1 MGRFTYRRRWPILL
15 FWAVVLVTAAL
26 FAPKLG
32 GQLKG
37 GGFEGSGRDS
47 ELAKD
52 LMVEEF
58 GLPRANLA
66 IVFESDDLSAG
77 SEGYQ
82 RAEDEA
88 LEPLRNMEEIRSVA
102 TYADTK
108 DRRFLSEDGNKTY
121 ALVGFNVSA
130 DETQSLV
137 DEVRRKVRS
146 EELTTYVTGP
156 SAVYLDITNASAE
169 DIRRAEKYAFP
180 LALVILVIAF
190 GTLVAAGI
198 PILIGGVS
206 VLTALAALYFLAG
219 VYDMSVYV
227 LSIATMLGLGL
238 GIDYA
243 LFAVSRFREELENYP
258 IPEAV
263 SRTVAT
269 AGRSIFFSGLA
280 VLIGLSGLLFFPFM
294 FIRSIGVAGV
304 LVVFVSVS
312 ASLTL
317 LPAVL
322 GVLGHKVNA
331 LAVRRNRG
339 AVGAGFWGRSAEAV
353 MRHPLLVI
361 LIVGVMLSALLYP
374 ATHMKIGISEASALP
389 DEYESRAGDDIL
401 RQDFDYASLFPMQ
414 IVATVPEDPLS
425 AEGLE
430 DVNQLGERVRET
442 DGVQRVESIYT
453 VGESAAR
460 EYAEG
465 LSEARKE
472 AEAEADRSVEEAV
485 QGELENLRS
494 QYGFVPPGTEGQI
507 RAEAERR
514 AAAELERKFPELPE
528 GVSANGEISPQGV
541 ANFLKSQ
548 EARDSEEVQDA
559 IDPYVEGDRTLLR
572 ATTEANPYTEAAR
585 EAVGDVR
592 SIEPPEGVS
601 YLVGGLSAG
610 QKDFISSVYDKA
622 PYAAAFVLGVT
633 YLVLLYTFRSVF
645 IPLKAVAVNILSL
658 TASFGAMVF
667 VFQDGN
673 FSNLLNFTPP
683 GFVDAT
689 LPILI
694 FCTVFGVSMDYEVFL
709 LSRIREAYE
718 NGDSNTASVA
728 KGLGSTAGIITSAA
742 AIIVVV
748 TGAFAFSS
756 VVITKAVGL
765 GLAVA
770 VFVDA
775 TIIRVLLVPATMRV
789 LGDWNWW
796 PGGRKSTFGNEAY
809 VGGAAR
815 VGPQDEAN
823 ARPALLPVGMTGY
836 LYLGSAVVLVLAVA
850 AAALAPTT
858 VGDGRPAVSQVRQPL
873 ISQAPEI
880 PPSDVSEEDAR
891 TQQPSVGDAQR
902 ANGEYSRSEETTQRS
917 QPEQGQGDSSQA
929 QVPASTTASASAVAV
944 SASAS
949 AAAVSAPATAEPG
962 ATSSV
967 EATEVPDEPSPVSV
981 RPPASAPPQGTAPP
995 SSSPAAEQPTGE
1007 PTAATPSG
1015 GTRNPPALDEGGLE
1029 VPGVGVDAEDVEDPV
1044 QITGV
1049 P

>member
-1 MGRFTYRRRWPILL
+1 L
-15 FWAVVLVTAAL
+15 FWAVVLVTAAV

-58 GLPRANLA
+58 GLPRATLA
-66 IVFESDDLSAG
+66 IVFESDKLSAG
-77 SEGYQ
+77 SEEYQ
-82 RAEDEA
+82 RAEAEA
-88 LEPLRNMEEIRSVA
+88 LEPLRNMEKIRSVS
-102 TYADTK
+102 TYADTNDK
-108 DRRFLSEDGNKTY
+108 RFLSEDGNKTY
-121 ALVGFNVSA
+121 ALVGFNVSVG
-130 DETQSLV
+130 ETQSLV
-137 DEVRRKVRS
+137 DEVRQKVRS
-146 EELTTYVTGP
+146 DELTTYVTGP

-169 DIRRAEKYAFP
+169 DIRRAEKYALP
-180 LALVILVIAF
+180 VALVILVIAF
-190 GTLVAAGI
+190 GTLVAAGV

-206 VLTALAALYFLAG
+206 VLTALAALFFLAG

-243 LFAVSRFREELENYP
+243 LLAVSRFREELENYP

-304 LVVFVSVS
+304 LVVFVSVF
-312 ASLTL
+312 AALTL

-353 MRHPLLVI
+353 MQHPVLVI
-361 LIVGVMLSALLYP
+361 LIVGAILCALLYP
-374 ATHMKIGISEASALP
+374 VTHMKIGIPEASVLP
-389 DEYESRAGDDIL
+389 SEYESRAGDDIL
-401 RQDFDYASLFPMQ
+401 KQEFDYASLSPMQ
-414 IVATVPEDPLS
+414 IVATVRAGPLS

-430 DVNQLGERVRET
+430 DIKQLGESVRET
-442 DGVQRVESIYT
+442 EGVQSVESIYT
-453 VGESAAR
+453 IGETAAR

-465 LSEARKE
+465 VSEVRKE
-472 AEAEADRSVEEAV
+472 AEADARGRIDALVEERYNQLEQEQIQVEVEEQTSQLVAD
-485 QGELENLRS
+485 QGTLPPGAEEQIRS
-494 QYGFVPPGTEGQI
+494 QVEPEVRRRLEESGAREEI
-507 RAEAERR
+507 RADVESEVQQRVD
-514 AAAELERKFPELPE
+514 EQVPDLPD
-528 GVSANGEISPQGV
+528 GISANGEITAEGV
-541 ANFLKSQ
+541 ANYLKLPEARESQ
-548 EARDSEEVQDA
+548 ELQDA
-559 IDPYVEGDRTLLR
+559 IDDFVAGDLTLVRSVTEASPYVG
-572 ATTEANPYTEAAR
+572 AAR
-585 EAVGDVR
+585 DAVGDVR

-601 YLVGGLSAG
+601 FLVGGLSAG
-610 QKDFISSVYDKA
+610 QKDFISSVYGKA

-633 YLVLLYTFRSVF
+633 YLVLLYTFRSV
-645 IPLKAVAVNILSL
+645 ILPLKAVAVNILSL

-673 FSNLLNFTPP
+673 FSNVLNFTPL

-694 FCTVFGVSMDYEVFL
+694 FCTIFGVSMDYEVFL

-728 KGLGSTAGIITSAA
+728 KGLVSTAGIITSAA
-742 AIIVVV
+742 AIIIVV

-756 VVITKAVGL
+756 VIITKAIGL

-775 TIIRVLLVPATMRV
+775 TIIRILLVPATMRI

-796 PGGRKSTFGNEAY
+796 PGGRKRTFG
-809 VGGAAR
+809 R
-815 VGPQDEAN
+815 
-823 ARPALLPVGMTGY
+823 
-836 LYLGSAVVLVLAVA
+836 
-850 AAALAPTT
+850 
-858 VGDGRPAVSQVRQPL
+858 
-873 ISQAPEI
+873 
-880 PPSDVSEEDAR
+880 
-891 TQQPSVGDAQR
+891 
-902 ANGEYSRSEETTQRS
+902 
-917 QPEQGQGDSSQA
+917 
-929 QVPASTTASASAVAV
+929 
-944 SASAS
+944 
-949 AAAVSAPATAEPG
+949 
-962 ATSSV
+962 
-967 EATEVPDEPSPVSV
+967 
-981 RPPASAPPQGTAPP
+981 
-995 SSSPAAEQPTGE
+995 
-1007 PTAATPSG
+1007 
-1015 GTRNPPALDEGGLE
+1015 
-1029 VPGVGVDAEDVEDPV
+1029 
-1044 QITGV
+1044 
-1049 P
+1049 

>member
-1 MGRFTYRRRWPILL
+1 L

-52 LMVEEF
+52 LMVEKF
-58 GLPRANLA
+58 GLPRATLA
-66 IVFESDDLSAG
+66 IVFESDKLSAR
-77 SEGYQ
+77 SEEYQ
-82 RAEDEA
+82 RAEAEA
-88 LEPLRNMEEIRSVA
+88 LEPLRNMEQIRSVS
-102 TYADTK
+102 TYADTNDK
-108 DRRFLSEDGNKTY
+108 RFLSENGNKTY
-121 ALVGFNVSA
+121 ALVGFNVSVG
-130 DETQSLV
+130 ETQSLV

-146 EELTTYVTGP
+146 DELTTYVTGP

-169 DIRRAEKYAFP
+169 DIRRAEKYALP
-180 LALVILVIAF
+180 VALVILVIAF
-190 GTLVAAGI
+190 GTLVAAGV

-206 VLTALAALYFLAG
+206 VLTALAALFFLAG

-243 LFAVSRFREELENYP
+243 LLAVSRFREELENYP

-304 LVVFVSVS
+304 LVVFVSVF
-312 ASLTL
+312 AALTL

-353 MRHPLLVI
+353 MQHPLLVI
-361 LIVGVMLSALLYP
+361 LIVGAILCALLYP
-374 ATHMKIGISEASALP
+374 VTHMKIGIPEASVLP
-389 DEYESRAGDDIL
+389 GEYESRAGDDIL
-401 RQDFDYASLFPMQ
+401 KHEFDYASLSPMQ
-414 IVATVPEDPLS
+414 IVATVPEGPLG

-430 DVNQLGERVRET
+430 DIKQLGESVRET
-442 DGVQRVESIYT
+442 EGVQSVESIYT
-453 VGESAAR
+453 IGETAAR

-465 LSEARKE
+465 VSEARKE
-472 AEAEADRSVEEAV
+472 AEAEARGRIDALVEERYNQLEQEQV
-485 QGELENLRS
+485 QVEVEEQTS
-494 QYGFVPPGTEGQI
+494 QLVADQGALPPGAEEQI
-507 RAEAERR
+507 RAQVEPEVRR
-514 AAAELERKFPELPE
+514 RLEESGAREEIRADVESEVQQRVDEQVPNLPD
-528 GVSANGEISPQGV
+528 GISANGEITAEGV
-541 ANFLKSQ
+541 ANYLKLP
-548 EARDSEEVQDA
+548 EARESEELQDA
-559 IDPYVEGDRTLLR
+559 KDDFVAGDLTLLR
-572 ATTEANPYTEAAR
+572 SVTEASPYVGAAR
-585 EAVGDVR
+585 DAVGDVR

-601 YLVGGLSAG
+601 FLVGGLSAG
-610 QKDFISSVYDKA
+610 QKDFISSVYGKA
-622 PYAAAFVLGVT
+622 PYAVAFVLGVT
-633 YLVLLYTFRSVF
+633 YLVLLYTFRSV
-645 IPLKAVAVNILSL
+645 ILPLKAVAVNILSL

-673 FSNLLNFTPP
+673 FSKVLNFTPL

-694 FCTVFGVSMDYEVFL
+694 FCTIFGVSMDYEVFL

-728 KGLGSTAGIITSAA
+728 KGLVSTAGIITSAA
-742 AIIVVV
+742 AIIIVV

-756 VVITKAVGL
+756 VIITKAIGL

-775 TIIRVLLVPATMRV
+775 TIIRILLVPATMRI

-796 PGGRKSTFGNEAY
+796 PGGRKRTFG
-809 VGGAAR
+809 R
-815 VGPQDEAN
+815 
-823 ARPALLPVGMTGY
+823 
-836 LYLGSAVVLVLAVA
+836 
-850 AAALAPTT
+850 
-858 VGDGRPAVSQVRQPL
+858 
-873 ISQAPEI
+873 
-880 PPSDVSEEDAR
+880 
-891 TQQPSVGDAQR
+891 
-902 ANGEYSRSEETTQRS
+902 
-917 QPEQGQGDSSQA
+917 
-929 QVPASTTASASAVAV
+929 
-944 SASAS
+944 
-949 AAAVSAPATAEPG
+949 
-962 ATSSV
+962 
-967 EATEVPDEPSPVSV
+967 
-981 RPPASAPPQGTAPP
+981 
-995 SSSPAAEQPTGE
+995 
-1007 PTAATPSG
+1007 
-1015 GTRNPPALDEGGLE
+1015 
-1029 VPGVGVDAEDVEDPV
+1029 
-1044 QITGV
+1044 
-1049 P
+1049 

>member
-1 MGRFTYRRRWPILL
+1 LNLFARLGPFAYRHRWLILL
-15 FWAVVLVTAAL
+15 FWAVVLVTAVL

-37 GGFEGSGRDS
+37 GGFDGSGGDS
-47 ELAKD
+47 ERVQD
-52 LMVEEF
+52 LMIEKF
-58 GLPRANLA
+58 GLSRANLV
-66 IVFESDDLSAG
+66 IVFESDKLSARG
-77 SEGYQ
+77 EEYQ

-88 LEPLRNMEEIRSVA
+88 LEPLRHIEEIHSVT

-108 DRRFLSEDGNKTY
+108 DQRFLSEDGNKTY
-121 ALVGFNVSA
+121 ALVGFNVSVA
-130 DETQSLV
+130 ETQTLV

-146 EELTTYVTGP
+146 DELTTYVTGP

-198 PILIGGVS
+198 PVLIGGVG
-206 VLTALAALYFLAG
+206 VLTTLAALYFLAG

-243 LFAVSRFREELENYP
+243 LFAVSRFREELVNYP

-304 LVVFVSVS
+304 VVVFVSVC
-312 ASLTL
+312 AALTL
-317 LPAVL
+317 LPALL

-353 MRHPLLVI
+353 MQHPVLVI
-361 LIVGVMLSALLYP
+361 LMVGAVLSALLYP
-374 ATHMKIGISEASALP
+374 VTHMKVGIPEASVLP
-389 DEYESRAGDDIL
+389 EKYESRAGDDIL
-401 RQDFDYASLFPMQ
+401 KQDFDYASLSPMQ
-414 IVATVPEDPLS
+414 IVATVPQGPLS

-430 DVNQLGERVRET
+430 DIKQLGQRVRET
-442 DGVQRVESIYT
+442 NGVRNVESIYT
-453 VGESAAR
+453 IGETAAS
-460 EYAEG
+460 EYAE
-465 LSEARKE
+465 EVTKARKE
-472 AEAEADRSVEEAV
+472 AEAEARERTDALVEERYNQLEHTQV
-485 QGELENLRS
+485 QKEVEEQTS
-494 QYGFVPPGTEGQI
+494 QLVADQGTLPPGAEEQI
-507 RAEAERR
+507 RSRAEAEVRSR
-514 AAAELERKFPELPE
+514 LEEAGAREQIRSEVEAELQQRVDEQVPKLPD
-528 GVSANGEISPQGV
+528 GISADGEITAEGV
-541 ANFLKSQ
+541 ANYMKLP
-548 EARDSEEVQDA
+548 EARESEELEAAKDDLVA
-559 IDPYVEGDRTLLR
+559 GDLTLLR
-572 ATTEANPYTEAAR
+572 SVTEASPYVGAAR
-585 EAVGDVR
+585 ETVGDVR
-592 SIEPPEGVS
+592 SVEPPRGVS
-601 YLVGGLSAG
+601 FLVGGLSAG
-610 QKDFISSVYDKA
+610 QKDFISSVYTKA

-673 FSNLLNFTPP
+673 LSKALNFTPL

-694 FCTVFGVSMDYEVFL
+694 FCTIFGVSMDYEVFL

-728 KGLGSTAGIITSAA
+728 KGLVSTAGIITSAA
-742 AIIVVV
+742 AIVIVV

-756 VVITKAVGL
+756 VIITKAIGL

-775 TIIRVLLVPATMRV
+775 TIIRILLVPAIMRV

-796 PGGRKSTFGNEAY
+796 PGGRISTFDNK
-809 VGGAAR
+809 
-815 VGPQDEAN
+815 
-823 ARPALLPVGMTGY
+823 
-836 LYLGSAVVLVLAVA
+836 
-850 AAALAPTT
+850 
-858 VGDGRPAVSQVRQPL
+858 
-873 ISQAPEI
+873 
-880 PPSDVSEEDAR
+880 
-891 TQQPSVGDAQR
+891 AQR
-902 ANGEYSRSEETTQRS
+902 
-917 QPEQGQGDSSQA
+917 SS
-929 QVPASTTASASAVAV
+929 
-944 SASAS
+944 
-949 AAAVSAPATAEPG
+949 
-962 ATSSV
+962 
-967 EATEVPDEPSPVSV
+967 
-981 RPPASAPPQGTAPP
+981 
-995 SSSPAAEQPTGE
+995 
-1007 PTAATPSG
+1007 
-1015 GTRNPPALDEGGLE
+1015 
-1029 VPGVGVDAEDVEDPV
+1029 
-1044 QITGV
+1044 
-1049 P
+1049 